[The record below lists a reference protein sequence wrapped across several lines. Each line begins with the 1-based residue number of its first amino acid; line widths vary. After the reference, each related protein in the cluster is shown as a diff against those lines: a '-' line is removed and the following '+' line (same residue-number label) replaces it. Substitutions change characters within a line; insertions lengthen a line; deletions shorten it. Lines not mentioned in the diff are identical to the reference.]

1 MMEKIGESPLL
12 MNPLIQDTAIKMG
25 FGGVKRQVGL
35 ARSFLPPFQGLR
47 VVGGRHLGFRLRL
60 YPRLYSCRRF
70 AAVPTRNRPAGGGG
84 FAQ

>member
-1 MMEKIGESPLL
+1 MMQKIRESPLL
-12 MNPLIQDTAIKMG
+12 MNPPIQDTAIKMG

-35 ARSFLPPFQGLR
+35 AGSFLPPFQGLR

-70 AAVPTRNRPAGGGG
+70 AAVPICNRPAGSGEI
-84 FAQ
+84 A